1 MSELVDRYELD
12 DRLYITIS
20 RLENNGHI
28 SQDEVLKV
36 LRECYAYLSWSVV
49 QEAMEEARE
58 LQRLVRKVEERYE
71 RIIKPKEMNKYDK

>member
-12 DRLYITIS
+12 DRLYKTIS

-58 LQRLVRKVEERYE
+58 LQRLVRKLEERYE
-71 RIIKPKEMNKYDK
+71 RIKLKEMNKYDK

>member
-12 DRLYITIS
+12 DRLYKTIS

-58 LQRLVRKVEERYE
+58 LQRLVRKVEERYKTE
-71 RIIKPKEMNKYDK
+71 GDE